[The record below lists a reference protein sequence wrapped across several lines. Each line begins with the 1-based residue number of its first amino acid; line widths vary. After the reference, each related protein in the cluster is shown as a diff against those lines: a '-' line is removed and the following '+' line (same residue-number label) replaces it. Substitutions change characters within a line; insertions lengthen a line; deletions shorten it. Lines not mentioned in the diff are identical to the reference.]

1 MQKRIL
7 AGVTVLAFS
16 AGVMSSAMALDQKA
30 GRGGHHI
37 KGFRAGGMHSSEARR
52 NTRFSGVRGFESW
65 RQNDRGH
72 GGYHGGFI
80 DLGPLGITAAC
91 GSYRYKNGG
100 CGPGYSVSAWSY

>member
-100 CGPGYSVSAWSY
+100 CGLGYSVSAWSY